1 MKELISVLSNLGTIP
16 PQYFPGFNFSYWMP
30 LIDTLAISYTQNL
43 PKQVLRTLELLEPL
57 MRDTDFWVTLRGS
70 VSAASQ
76 YMSWINDKLE
86 EIDQL
91 GENIDIVKL
100 LPDLDEVCHFC
111 IMCNNCNNTICVN
124 YDCNVSFFFVD
135 ICV

>member
-124 YDCNVSFFFVD
+124 YDCNVGFF
-135 ICV
+135 C

>member
-1 MKELISVLSNLGTIP
+1 M
-16 PQYFPGFNFSYWMP
+16 
-30 LIDTLAISYTQNL
+30 IDTLAISYTQNL

-124 YDCNVSFFFVD
+124 YDCNVGFF
-135 ICV
+135 C